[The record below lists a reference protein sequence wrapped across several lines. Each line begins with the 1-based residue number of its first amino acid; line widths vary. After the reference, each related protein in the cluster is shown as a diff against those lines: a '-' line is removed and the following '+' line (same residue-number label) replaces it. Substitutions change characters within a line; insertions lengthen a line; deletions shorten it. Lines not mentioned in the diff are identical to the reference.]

1 MQLRKNLRKASKALT
16 GTLSITLIGCR
27 SIYLEPHGTVSYV
40 GEKSLTVT
48 VNCKD
53 YKRPDCQVWLTFD
66 REDFPFAYQGQVI
79 YFNNAN
85 NE

>member
-1 MQLRKNLRKASKALT
+1 MQIRKNLRKASKAFASAI
-16 GTLSITLIGCR
+16 SITLVSCR
-27 SIYLEPHGTVSYV
+27 SVYLEPQGTVSYV

-79 YFNNAN
+79 KFKPT